1 MKAIFSI
8 ILLLGF
14 ICAKAQD
21 PNYPPAPPALA
32 NIVAAE
38 YWIDT
43 DPGIGNATS
52 ITVSPGTDISNASAS
67 INTNGLS
74 NGIHRYSLR
83 TKSVTGKWSH
93 TIISEILIDHNP
105 NYVSAPPAVTNIVAA
120 EYWIDTDPGM
130 GNATAISV
138 SAGTDIANILAT
150 LNTTGLSNGIHR
162 YGFRTKSIDG
172 KWSLTNI
179 NNFLVDHNPDYA
191 TAPAAIT
198 DIVAAEYFIDTDP
211 GMGNGTSITITPGQ
225 NISNIY
231 FSANTTGLSNST
243 HYLVIRTKNS
253 EDVWSLSNV
262 VPFLVNTDFS
272 YPPAPAAPGNI
283 TYAEYFF
290 DTDPGFGNGTIIPVT
305 PGVDLS
311 NVSFVANT
319 SALNDG
325 VHTLFIRSLDDW
337 SITNYVSFL
346 KGEPLDIKLLH
357 FNAVANNGQVLITWQ
372 TGSEE
377 ITDKMV
383 LQRSSDGIHFTDWA
397 TVNPRGIPS
406 AYTYRDEHPFS
417 GRNYYRLKMTD
428 NKNTITY
435 STIATVNIS
444 QNKGLGVQAFPNPV
458 MDRLHLMLPDSVI
471 PSAILIITNTDG
483 REIIRMPVK
492 ATQIEI
498 NMAGWSKGVYLI
510 RYQNGT
516 NQQVIKILKD

>member
-21 PNYPPAPPALA
+21 PNYPPAPPPLA

-52 ITVSPGTDISNASAS
+52 ITVSSGTDISNASAS

-74 NGIHRYSLR
+74 NGIHRYGLR

-105 NYVSAPPAVTNIVAA
+105 NYVSAPPAITNIVAA

-162 YGFRTKSIDG
+162 YGLRTKSIDG

-243 HYLVIRTKNS
+243 HYLAIRTKNS
-253 EDVWSLSNV
+253 DGVWSLSNV

-337 SITNYVSFL
+337 SLTNYVSFT
-346 KGEPLDIKLLH
+346 KGNVVAIKLLN
-357 FNAVANNGQVLITWQ
+357 FTAVANGSKALIKWQ
-372 TGSEE
+372 TGTEE
-377 ITDKMV
+377 ITDKML
-383 LQRSSDGIHFTDWA
+383 LQRSDDGIHFIDIAFMNAKGT
-397 TVNPRGIPS
+397 PS
-406 AYTYRDEHPFS
+406 SYNYTDEHPLN
-417 GRNYYRLKMTD
+417 GRNYYRLKMIDISNENAYSRIETVY
-428 NKNTITY
+428 ITGNDGFKV
-435 STIATVNIS
+435 T
-444 QNKGLGVQAFPNPV
+444 AFPNPV
-458 MDRLHLMLPDSVI
+458 TDKLQINTDTDI
-471 PSAILIITNTDG
+471 APSAYINICNMEGKEMLRQSLTSKSL
-483 REIIRMPVK
+483 EIK
-492 ATQIEI
+492 
-498 NMAGWSKGVYLI
+498 MAGLSNGVYLLRVI
-510 RYQNGT
+510 NGQH
-516 NQQVIKILKD
+516 QQTIKIVKQ